1 MNWYAFQTKPRNE
14 KKVAKSLEMKGFEVF
29 LPLQKLVRQ
38 WSDRKKKIQD
48 PLFKSYIF
56 IHVDEEDRQRAVATY
71 GVVRCLYWLG
81 KPAIVREEEIVA
93 IRQFIGEL
101 DYVAEEAIERLE
113 PGDLITI
120 TSGYFKGT
128 TGQYLTYQGNQV
140 ILNIESL
147 GQLIRVTL
155 PAQQI
160 VA

>member
-1 MNWYAFQTKPRNE
+1 
-14 KKVAKSLEMKGFEVF
+14 
-29 LPLQKLVRQ
+29 
-38 WSDRKKKIQD
+38 
-48 PLFKSYIF
+48 
-56 IHVDEEDRQRAVATY
+56 
-71 GVVRCLYWLG
+71 
-81 KPAIVREEEIVA
+81 VA